1 MCWRLLAF
9 LGQSPAGLAVCWAQP
24 LYGRRQTK
32 RNIYMLVSNI
42 FESEGKNQPELAFP
56 VLNNHR
62 CQGNSSWS
70 GGQKLPLHLASKFRP
85 KTKNPDYIKTICL
98 LSIKT
103 MYGRALQRAIRRP
116 IRPAS
121 LGGHTSR
128 PAACRRV
135 WFSLICIYAYF
146 LCQVNISQDNISQ
159 GNISRWII
167 SWWTYIKTRHTCLA
181 FLDLHLCVLFVLF
194 M

>member
-1 MCWRLLAF
+1 M
-9 LGQSPAGLAVCWAQP
+9 AV
-24 LYGRRQTK
+24 T
-32 RNIYMLVSNI
+32 
-42 FESEGKNQPELAFP
+42 
-56 VLNNHR
+56 
-62 CQGNSSWS
+62 SWS
-70 GGQKLPLHLASKFRP
+70 RGQKLPLHLASKFRP

-146 LCQVNISQDNISQ
+146 LCQVNISQVNISW
-159 GNISRWII
+159 WII
-167 SWWTYIKTRHTCLA
+167 SRQTYIKTRHMCVA
-181 FLDLHLCVLFVLF
+181 FHDLHAYFLSCLWKYLDQRNQRWHAQYVHKKLRCT
-194 M
+194 